1 MEIIKNLQNRIYELR
16 EQRVILDMD
25 VAQLYEV
32 DTKVL
37 NQSVKRNI
45 DRFPD
50 DLCFK

>member
-32 DTKVL
+32 YTKCL
-37 NQSVKRNI
+37 ISQ
-45 DRFPD
+45 
-50 DLCFK
+50 